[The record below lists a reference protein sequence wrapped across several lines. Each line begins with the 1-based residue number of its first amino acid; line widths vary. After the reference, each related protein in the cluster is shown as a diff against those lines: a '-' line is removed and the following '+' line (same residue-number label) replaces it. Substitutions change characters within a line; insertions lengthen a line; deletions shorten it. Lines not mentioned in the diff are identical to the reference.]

1 MTRPLPRILATIRE
15 RKADEIAALLADE
28 DLAGRQAQATARIA
42 ADPPRPFE
50 AAVRRPGP
58 LPRVIAE
65 IKKASPSKG
74 VIREDFDP
82 SALAAAYARGGAA
95 ALSCLT
101 DEHFFQGSFGYL
113 QPVRET
119 SGLPVLCKDFLIDPV
134 QICEACTQGADAVLL
149 IARMLEADRLAELY
163 ALATRLS
170 LGVLVEVHD
179 EADLDKA
186 LTLAPTL
193 IGINNRDLDTFTV
206 DVETTFRLRERIP
219 GETPVVCESGI
230 ETHAQLE
237 RLAAAD
243 IAAVLVGESLMRA
256 PDVAA
261 ALKRLRGEPSAER
274 GGGERPTPPTKG
286 QPC

>member
-1 MTRPLPRILATIRE
+1 MTRPLPRILATIRQSKE
-15 RKADEIAALLADE
+15 AEVETLLAAGN
-28 DLAGRQAQATARIA
+28 LAAYEARAAARVA

-101 DEHFFQGSFGYL
+101 DKPFFQGDPAFL
-113 QPVRET
+113 QPVREA
-119 SGLPVLCKDFLIDPV
+119 SGLPVLCKDFLLHPAQVFD
-134 QICEACTQGADAVLL
+134 ACARGADAVLL
-149 IARMLEADRLAELY
+149 IVRMLATDRLAELY
-163 ALATRLS
+163 ARAKRLS

-219 GETPVVCESGI
+219 EETPVVCESGI

-261 ALKRLRGEPSAER
+261 ALERLRGEPSAER
-274 GGGERPTPPTKG
+274 G
-286 QPC
+286 